1 MDNLFYAFAIFVFV
15 AVALAVEA
23 LWRWWVMTHSAA
35 ARRTTRR
42 LHSIGSADKDGGSRE
57 SLLKKRGLAESV
69 AGDRALRRIP
79 GLVALDQVLL
89 QSGSKW
95 IVSGLLTYDLICVLV
110 ATLFALL
117 LPDSVL
123 VIAAAGLVG
132 VVLPYVIVFRK
143 RRARLIRL
151 ERQLPEA
158 ADLIARSLRAGHAF
172 SSTLQMVADEMPEP
186 IAGEFRI
193 VADEINYGLA
203 LQDALHKMAA
213 RVPLT
218 DVRYLIV
225 AILIQ
230 RETGGNLAELMNNIS
245 LLIRQRLRL
254 LGQIR
259 ALSAEGKLSAWILG
273 LLPVAVALMLSVVNP
288 AYIGRLINDPV
299 GLQLLGIAS
308 GLMLAGVLWMR
319 KIIHIHI

>member
-1 MDNLFYAFAIFVFV
+1 MDLMFYAFAIFVFV
-15 AVALAVEA
+15 AVALTVEA
-23 LWRWWVMTHSAA
+23 GWRWWTMTHSAA
-35 ARRTTRR
+35 ARRTSRR
-42 LHSIGSADKDGGSRE
+42 LRNIGSGDADDASRE
-57 SLLKKRGLAESV
+57 SLLKRRGLAETV
-69 AGDRALRRIP
+69 GADRALRQVP
-79 GLVALDQVLL
+79 GLVSLERVL
-89 QSGSKW
+89 QQADSKW
-95 IVSGLLTYDLICVLV
+95 IVSGLLTFSLICL
-110 ATLFALL
+110 LFAAFCALL
-117 LPDSVL
+117 LPDFMWL
-123 VIAAAGLVG
+123 LAAAGLVAAL
-132 VVLPYVIVFRK
+132 LPYGIVFRT
-143 RRARLIRL
+143 RQARLIKL

-193 VADEINYGLA
+193 VADEINYGVA
-203 LQDALHKMAA
+203 MPDALHKMAA

-273 LLPVAVALMLSVVNP
+273 LLPFAVALMLSVVNP
-288 AYIGRLINDPV
+288 AYISTLITDPD
-299 GLQLLGIAS
+299 GAPLLGIAA
-308 GLMLAGVLWMR
+308 GLMLTGIVWMR
-319 KIIHIHI
+319 KIIRIHI

>member
-1 MDNLFYAFAIFVFV
+1 MDMMFYAFAIFVFV
-15 AVALAVEA
+15 AVALAIEA
-23 LWRWWVMTHSAA
+23 GWRWWTMTYSAA
-35 ARRTTRR
+35 ARRTSRR
-42 LHSIGSADKDGGSRE
+42 LHSIGSADVDGPSRE
-57 SLLKKRGLAESV
+57 SLLKRRGLAESV
-69 AGDRALRRIP
+69 AGDRMLRRVP
-79 GLVALDQVLL
+79 GLVSLDRLL
-89 QSGSKW
+89 EQSGSKW
-95 IVSGLLTYDLICVLV
+95 VVSGLLTYVLICVLV
-110 ATLFALL
+110 AGLFALL
-117 LPDSVL
+117 LPDFAL
-123 VIAAAGLVG
+123 LIAGAGLTG
-132 VVLPYVIVFRK
+132 VLLPYVIVLRK
-143 RRARLIRL
+143 RQARLIRL

-193 VADEINYGLA
+193 VADEINYGVA
-203 LQDALHKMAA
+203 MQDAFHKMAA
-213 RVPLT
+213 RIPLA

-273 LLPVAVALMLSVVNP
+273 LLPFAVALMLAMVNP
-288 AYIGRLINDPV
+288 DYIGRLITDPD
-299 GLQLLGIAS
+299 GFQLLAIAG
-308 GLMLAGVLWMR
+308 GLMLVGILWMR
-319 KIIHIHI
+319 KIIRIHI

>member
-1 MDNLFYAFAIFVFV
+1 MDVMFYAFAIFVFV

-23 LWRWWVMTHSAA
+23 IWRWWVMTQSAA
-35 ARRTTRR
+35 ARRTSRR
-42 LHSIGSADKDGGSRE
+42 LHSIGSGNADGASRE
-57 SLLKKRGLAESV
+57 SLLKKRGLAESL
-69 AGDRALRRIP
+69 AGDRLLRRVP
-79 GLVALDQVLL
+79 GLVGLDQMLQ

-95 IVSGLLTYDLICVLV
+95 MVSGVLTYDLICVLV
-110 ATLFALL
+110 TAFCALL
-117 LPDSVL
+117 LPDFALL
-123 VIAAAGLVG
+123 VALAGLVAAL
-132 VVLPYVIVFRK
+132 LPYGVVFRK
-143 RRARLIRL
+143 RQARLLKL

-186 IAGEFRI
+186 IAGEFRT
-193 VADEINYGLA
+193 VADEINYGVA
-203 LQDALHKMAA
+203 MQDALHKMAA
-213 RVPLT
+213 RIPLT

-245 LLIRQRLRL
+245 QLIRQRLRL

-273 LLPVAVALMLSVVNP
+273 LLPFAVALMLSVVNP
-288 AYIGRLINDPV
+288 AYIGRLITDPA
-299 GLQLLGIAS
+299 GLQLIGIAA
-308 GLMLAGVLWMR
+308 GLMLAGILWMR
-319 KIIHIHI
+319 KIIRIHI